1 MTGVRAL
8 DHLVMPTASLAVAHE
23 RLERLGFT
31 VAPEGV
37 HPFGT
42 VNRCV
47 YLDDGTFLE
56 ALAIGDPAT
65 VEAAV
70 AAGNSFVEGDRR
82 FRASGGDEGLSAIV
96 LASNDAD
103 GDARR
108 YAERGIAGGPMVSFS
123 RPSIDMSGKA
133 DTASFLLAFAA
144 HRSAPGLHFFACERR
159 RSPRIDRSALQS
171 HANGARR
178 IAAVDAISAEPFDF
192 AVFIAAMADGTV
204 AQAPDGGCDVAL
216 ANCIVRVSAGGAT
229 GGTRLTG
236 ITLIVADL
244 AETGAL
250 LSGNGIG
257 YETRGARLTV
267 PATDGQGADISFE
280 DMP

>member
-1 MTGVRAL
+1 MTGPRAL
-8 DHLVMPTASLAVAHE
+8 DHLVMPTASLGVAGD
-23 RLERLGFT
+23 RLGRLGFT
-31 VAPEGV
+31 VAPQGV

-56 ALAIGDPAT
+56 ALAIGDPSA
-65 VEAAV
+65 VAAAV
-70 AAGNSFVEGDRR
+70 EAGNSFVAGDRR
-82 FRASGGDEGLSAIV
+82 FRAACGDEGLSALV
-96 LASNDAD
+96 LASDDAE

-144 HRSAPGLHFFACERR
+144 HRSAPDLHFFACERR
-159 RSPRIDRSALQS
+159 RSPRIDRSALQR

-178 IAAVDAISAEPFDF
+178 IAAIDAVCAAPRDF
-192 AVFIAAMADGTV
+192 AGFIATMAVSAVAERPDGT
-204 AQAPDGGCDVAL
+204 CEVAL
-216 ANCIVRVSAGGAT
+216 ANCAVRIRADDGARAA
-229 GGTRLTG
+229 RLTG
-236 ITLIVADL
+236 ITLAVADL

-250 LSGNGIG
+250 LRGNAIG
-257 YETRGARLTV
+257 CETRGGTLTV
-267 PATDGQGADISFE
+267 PAAAGQGAAVSFE
-280 DMP
+280 ETP

>member
-1 MTGVRAL
+1 MTEARAL
-8 DHLVMPTASLAVAHE
+8 DHLVMPTASLAVARD
-23 RLERLGFT
+23 RLDRLGFT

-47 YLDDGTFLE
+47 YFDDGTFLE
-56 ALAIGDPAT
+56 ALAIGDAAT
-65 VEAAV
+65 IDAAV
-70 AAGNSFVEGDRR
+70 AAGNSFVAGDRR
-82 FRASGGDEGLSAIV
+82 FRAASGDEGLSAVV
-96 LASNDAD
+96 LASSDAD
-103 GDARR
+103 GDALR
-108 YAERGIAGGPMVSFS
+108 YAQHGIAGGPMVSFS
-123 RPSIDMSGKA
+123 RPSVDMSGRA

-144 HRSAPGLHFFACERR
+144 HRSAPDLHFFACERR

-178 IAAVDAISAEPFDF
+178 ILAVDAVSASPRDF
-192 AVFIAAMADGTV
+192 ARFIATMAGGAV
-204 AQAPDGGCDVAL
+204 AESREGGCNVAL